1 MTYYQPPAALRQLT
15 DAFDQMPG
23 IGEQSARRMAEWL
36 MYHSDTEAF
45 QQVVNAAAALRI
57 CPGCNLAVSEPQ
69 TCPLCQR
76 EDRDDSRL
84 AIVEHSSSVQP
95 LLDHGYRG
103 RLYVLHGLLS
113 PARGIGPST
122 LRLPALFAH
131 LQEHPPEQ
139 LLLLITDSVE
149 GRATADYLRRSLP
162 QISSQAQSLGE
173 YLASPDQPETRPND

>member
-15 DAFDQMPG
+15 EAFDQMPG

-36 MYHSDTEAF
+36 MYHSDIRAF
-45 QQVVNAAAALRI
+45 QQVLSAAADLQI
-57 CPGCNLAVSEPQ
+57 CSGCNLGVPEPEA
-69 TCPLCQR
+69 CALCQR
-76 EDRDDSRL
+76 DGIDPSQLAVVEDS
-84 AIVEHSSSVQP
+84 AAVQP

-103 RLYVLHGLLS
+103 RVYVLHGLLS
-113 PARGIGPST
+113 PARGTGPAK

-149 GRATADYLRRSLP
+149 GRATADYIVRSQPELP
-162 QISSQAQSLGE
+162 SLSESLNG
-173 YLASPDQPETRPND
+173 YLATLKSRNDLTSD